1 MRRLALLFAAL
12 LVAGVGEKLSGE
24 TQRVWTRADGKKLT
38 GTLEGQGEG
47 WVKLKIKDKVYKV
60 KFEKLSQA
68 DQDYL
73 RTQKQSAKRKPGP
86 GEQYTWKIGTIDNGG
101 VVDTSPSLAFSRSGQ
116 PAISYYDGSSRALRY
131 ASFDGFNWI
140 TETIAREGDV
150 GDSTSL
156 AFTPSGQPAISYYDL
171 TNKDLKYASF
181 DGRKWTSQTVDSE
194 GRVGWFNSLSFS
206 PSGHPAISYHQ
217 YPNELKYA
225 SFNGRKWTT
234 EAIDSEGGSP
244 AANTSLKHGPDGQQA
259 ISYSDESNKDLKYAS
274 FDGRK
279 WTSQTIDS
287 EGRVGSFTSL
297 AFRASGQPAISYC
310 DFRDLK
316 YASYDGRRWTTRT
329 IERAGQI
336 GGYTS
341 LAFSPLG
348 QPGIAYVDKFSGDLK
363 YAYEVI
369 VKKEGAV
376 LKSTSENAEK

>member
-1 MRRLALLFAAL
+1 MRRLALLFTAL

-116 PAISYYDGSSRALRY
+116 PAISYYD
-131 ASFDGFNWI
+131 
-140 TETIAREGDV
+140 
-150 GDSTSL
+150 
-156 AFTPSGQPAISYYDL
+156 L
-171 TNKDLKYASF
+171 TNGDLKYASY

-225 SFNGRKWTT
+225 SFNGRKWIT

-376 LKSTSENAEK
+376 LKSASENAEK